1 MFARPVKLFHFI
13 FLFRKVGS
21 RRKRDHT
28 GGDEGRAVTGPH
40 LFMVSILFLVML
52 TVVQGCQCA
61 GGCERARKAE
71 NERDVFLEGQPND
84 PEGPRFPIRIRAQ
97 FTAGHKINRKLCL
110 NP

>member
-61 GGCERARKAE
+61 AQGGASER
-71 NERDVFLEGQPND
+71 ER
-84 PEGPRFPIRIRAQ
+84 PRMREMFFFRGTTERS
-97 FTAGHKINRKLCL
+97 
-110 NP
+110 

>member
-28 GGDEGRAVTGPH
+28 GGDEGRAVTGPQ
-40 LFMVSILFLVML
+40 LFMVIL

-61 GGCERARKAE
+61 GGCDSCERARKAD
-71 NERDVFLEGQPND
+71 NEEDVFYCWRDNRTILKD
-84 PEGPRFPIRIRAQ
+84 PDFKYASESSLQ
-97 FTAGHKINRKLCL
+97 HDTK
-110 NP
+110 

>member
-40 LFMVSILFLVML
+40 LFMVSRFFRVIL

-61 GGCERARKAE
+61 GGASEAE
-71 NERDVFLEGQPND
+71 NEIDVF
-84 PEGPRFPIRIRAQ
+84 F
-97 FTAGHKINRKLCL
+97 C
-110 NP
+110 

>member
-1 MFARPVKLFHFI
+1 VFARPVKLFHFI

-61 GGCERARKAE
+61 AQGGASER
-71 NERDVFLEGQPND
+71 ER
-84 PEGPRFPIRIRAQ
+84 PRMREMFFFRGTTERS
-97 FTAGHKINRKLCL
+97 
-110 NP
+110 

>member
-40 LFMVSILFLVML
+40 LFMVSILFLVIL

-61 GGCERARKAE
+61 GGCDSCERARKAE
-71 NERDVFLEGQPND
+71 NERDGFVCWTDNRTILKD
-84 PEGPRFPIRIRAQ
+84 PDFQYASEHSLQ
-97 FTAGHKINRKLCL
+97 QDTK
-110 NP
+110 

>member
-40 LFMVSILFLVML
+40 LFMVSILFLVIL

-61 GGCERARKAE
+61 GGCDSCERARKAE
-71 NERDVFLEGQPND
+71 NERDVFFRGTTE
-84 PEGPRFPIRIRAQ
+84 RS
-97 FTAGHKINRKLCL
+97 
-110 NP
+110 